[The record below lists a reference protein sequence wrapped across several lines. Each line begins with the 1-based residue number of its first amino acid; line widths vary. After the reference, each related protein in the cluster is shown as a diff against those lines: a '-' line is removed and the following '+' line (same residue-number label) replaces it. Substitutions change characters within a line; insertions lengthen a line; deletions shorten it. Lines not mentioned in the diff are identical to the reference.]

1 MKKIIFLALV
11 LWFFQAAAAPSV
23 ADYEKHKNS
32 NTIKTYV
39 LGLGEAFLYATIDL
53 EFNKKAPLFCPPRQ
67 LALTTENYIQIL
79 DNELR
84 ANKNFDS
91 DAPVGLVLLDGLKKT
106 FPCKK

>member
-1 MKKIIFLALV
+1 MKKIICLSLV
-11 LWFFQAAAAPSV
+11 LCAFHAAAAPSV

-84 ANKNFDS
+84 GDKNFDS
-91 DAPVGLVLLDGLKKT
+91 DAPVGLVLLEGLKKT